1 MFVSVSDIRG
11 QVIVANKHVYS
22 WLIFQTLV
30 WTYSQVRGVNTI
42 LLQCTFVTKVLMSES
57 FSEMSYCGVK
67 HCKNSVVYRTRI
79 VRMAH
84 VPILRFH
91 CPPRSRFVCL
101 NAVLS
106 KVTFS
111 REGHKFPGQRHW
123 FEWNFNDELGRAAQW
138 YCNLISSHTCKPLIL
153 NALLLKS
160 RVKFY
165 WGQLNIW
172 SVASVAN
179 RKVSNPAVQ
188 ICEPLLAWSH

>member
-1 MFVSVSDIRG
+1 MNIAKLLFWLVFKEQNFSHRSPVTLCSASNTEAKIEITDILEMFVSVSDIRG

-101 NAVLS
+101 NAPN
-106 KVTFS
+106 
-111 REGHKFPGQRHW
+111 E
-123 FEWNFNDELGRAAQW
+123 
-138 YCNLISSHTCKPLIL
+138 
-153 NALLLKS
+153 
-160 RVKFY
+160 
-165 WGQLNIW
+165 
-172 SVASVAN
+172 
-179 RKVSNPAVQ
+179 SN
-188 ICEPLLAWSH
+188 